1 MKTTSLVLASIFLSV
16 AAYAAGPRHSQ
27 VSDHQ
32 ANPSVQSRPAP
43 AAPAPARSCSRGQG
57 GRSHASVGTRVVGSV
72 PCGGV
77 QDYASYAPIPM
88 GGVVDERAPG
98 ANPVP
103 CGGDQTSLG
112 WVNGGPPGSVSAV
125 VSGFGI
131 VGQPTC
137 YGTSVATRGAVWVRL
152 LGGVTVSVPVP
163 GIGMR
168 VGEHAWFSRRGGRDS
183 IYRR

>member
-1 MKTTSLVLASIFLSV
+1 MPCGTGSGPVLLK
-16 AAYAAGPRHSQ
+16 G
-27 VSDHQ
+27 
-32 ANPSVQSRPAP
+32 
-43 AAPAPARSCSRGQG
+43 AR
-57 GRSHASVGTRVVGSV
+57 GRSDASVGTRGVGSV

-88 GGVVDERAPG
+88 GGVVDERAHG

-112 WVNGGPPGSVSAV
+112 WVNGGACRVGLGGRVRLRDRWTADL
-125 VSGFGI
+125 FGT
-131 VGQPTC
+131 P
-137 YGTSVATRGAVWVRL
+137 VATRGAVWVRL
-152 LGGVTVSVPVP
+152 PGGMTVSVPVP

-168 VGEHAWFSRRGGRDS
+168 VGKHVWFSRRGGRDS

>member
-27 VSDHQ
+27 VSDHR

-112 WVNGGPPGSVSAV
+112 WVNGGACRVGLGGRVRLRDRWTADP
-125 VSGFGI
+125 FGT
-131 VGQPTC
+131 P
-137 YGTSVATRGAVWVRL
+137 VATRGAVWVRL
-152 LGGVTVSVPVP
+152 PGGMTVSVPVP

-168 VGEHAWFSRRGGRDS
+168 VGEHVWFSRRGGRDS

>member
-27 VSDHQ
+27 VSDHR

-112 WVNGGPPGSVSAV
+112 
-125 VSGFGI
+125 
-131 VGQPTC
+131 
-137 YGTSVATRGAVWVRL
+137 
-152 LGGVTVSVPVP
+152 
-163 GIGMR
+163 
-168 VGEHAWFSRRGGRDS
+168 
-183 IYRR
+183 